1 VPSNECIS
9 AGNIKTLP
17 VLPEGTVVFSGK
29 PPQSNAGSSMISRR
43 AASLLIPFIVAF
55 CLCAGCSTDT
65 GSPSDTGI
73 FPGQSASITTGTAGA
88 ATSGA
93 QATVTATIDGDTV
106 RISFS
111 DGRTETL
118 RILGIDTP
126 EVTPEGNDPRKFEGV
141 TDLSYLSLW
150 GEEAASYTHAQLDGE
165 KVTITYDR
173 DAGTRDSYGRLL
185 AMITRADGT
194 DYGEELLRQGLARVY
209 TPETFARKDR
219 YLAVQEE
226 ARDARLGVWSG
237 QEPASRDAGQVAIA
251 SVHYNAAGDDSE
263 NLNDEYFTIRNG
275 GTTTADLTSWQ
286 VRDSD
291 GFVYTFPSVTLS
303 SRESLKVHTGSG
315 MPSSV
320 DLFMGS
326 PDPVLNN
333 DGDTITLTDREGKEV
348 SSFSWG

>member
-1 VPSNECIS
+1 M
-9 AGNIKTLP
+9 T
-17 VLPEGTVVFSGK
+17 
-29 PPQSNAGSSMISRR
+29 
-43 AASLLIPFIVAF
+43 
-55 CLCAGCSTDT
+55 
-65 GSPSDTGI
+65 
-73 FPGQSASITTGTAGA
+73 TTGTIATGTTGAG
-88 ATSGA
+88 TSGA

-106 RISFS
+106 RLAFS

-126 EVTPEGNDPRKFEGV
+126 EVTPEGNEPGKFPGV
-141 TDLSYLSLW
+141 TDRSYLSLW

-173 DAGTRDSYGRLL
+173 DAGSRDSYGRLL
-185 AMITRADGT
+185 AMITRADGS
-194 DYGEELLRQGLARVY
+194 DYAEELLRQGLARVY
-209 TPETFARKDR
+209 TPETFAAKDR

-226 ARDARLGVWSG
+226 ARDARVGVWSG
-237 QEPASRDAGQVAIA
+237 HEPVSGGAGQVAIA

-263 NLNDEYFTIRNG
+263 NLNDEYITIRNR

-291 GFVYTFPSVTLS
+291 GFVYTLPSVTLS
-303 SRESLKVHTGSG
+303 SRESLKVHTGNG
-315 MPSSV
+315 TPSSG

-333 DGDTITLTDREGKEV
+333 DGDTVTLTDREGKEV